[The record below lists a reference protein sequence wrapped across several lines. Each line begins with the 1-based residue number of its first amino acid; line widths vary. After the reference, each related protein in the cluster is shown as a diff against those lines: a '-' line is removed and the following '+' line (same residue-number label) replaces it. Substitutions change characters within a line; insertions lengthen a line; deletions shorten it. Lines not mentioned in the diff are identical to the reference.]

1 MRLMRPG
8 EAGKAGEACNH
19 LLLNGIVI
27 ESQGLGTDQNNSDNN
42 NNNMKND
49 KQREVIS
56 TQMMS
61 LEHEKKR
68 RSLNH
73 LQ

>member
-1 MRLMRPG
+1 MRPD

-19 LLLNGIVI
+19 LLNGTVT
-27 ESQGLGTDQNNSDNN
+27 ESQGLGTDQINSDDN

-56 TQMMS
+56 TQTMS
-61 LEHEKKR
+61 LEHDKK
-68 RSLNH
+68 SLNH